1 MDAALVDQV
10 RLNFSPGT
18 LKALNGVIGLMM
30 FGMAIDMKAEDFL
43 RVLRSPKGP
52 VIGLIAQFLLLPAFT
67 FLLTL
72 VLPVMPSIAL
82 GMMLVAA
89 CPGGNLSN
97 LLTYLARGNA
107 ALSVS
112 MTAVSSVAAIIMTPL
127 NVSLWGSLNPKTQAI
142 LHQVSLSPLD
152 VLGTIILILGLPM
165 VAGITVSRMFPGLAD
180 KVRRPVKIFSMLFFL
195 VVVAFALKANWDYF
209 VTYVGVIFFVVLV
222 HNALALSVGYGAST
236 VFGLPKRDRRAVC
249 IEVGI
254 QNSALALV
262 LIFDFFD
269 GLGGMAIIAGL
280 WGIWHI
286 VSGLLLATAFNG
298 FKLGGVPEEAPE
310 EVPA

>member
-1 MDAALVDQV
+1 MDAAAVDQI
-10 RLNFSPGT
+10 RLNFSPNT
-18 LKALNGVIGLMM
+18 LTALNVVIGLMM
-30 FGMAIDMKAEDFL
+30 FGMAIDIRVADFIA
-43 RVLRSPKGP
+43 VAKSPKGP
-52 VIGLIAQFLLLPAFT
+52 LIGMLAQFILLPAFT

-112 MTAVSSVAAIIMTPL
+112 MTAVSSAAAIIMTPL
-127 NVSLWGSLNPKTQAI
+127 NLSLWGSLNPETHAL
-142 LHQVSLSPLD
+142 LHEVSLSPLD
-152 VLGTIILILGLPM
+152 VLGTIVMILGLPM
-165 VAGITVSRMFPGLAD
+165 LAGITVSRIFPGLAV
-180 KVRRPVKIFSMLFFL
+180 KVRRPVKIFSMLFFIA
-195 VVVAFALKANWDYF
+195 VVGFALKANWDYF
-209 VTYVGVIFFVVLV
+209 LTYVGLIFFAVVV
-222 HNALALSVGYGAST
+222 HNAVALGVGYGAAAL
-236 VFGLPKRDRRAVC
+236 FGLPKPDRRAVC

-269 GLGGMAIIAGL
+269 GLGGMAIIAGM

-286 VSGLLLATAFNG
+286 ISGLTVATAFNG
-298 FKLGGVPEEAPE
+298 FRLSATAEEAAP
-310 EVPA
+310 

>member
-43 RVLRSPKGP
+43 RVARAPKGP
-52 VIGLIAQFLLLPAFT
+52 VIGLVAQFILLPAFT
-67 FLLTL
+67 FGLTM
-72 VLPVMPSIAL
+72 VLPIMPSIAL
-82 GMMLVAA
+82 GMILVAA

-97 LLTYLARGNA
+97 LITYLARGNA

-112 MTAVSSVAAIIMTPL
+112 MTAVSSVAAIVMTPL
-127 NVSLWGSLNPKTQAI
+127 NVSLWGSLNPETQPI
-142 LHQVSLSPLD
+142 LHDVALSPLD
-152 VLGTIILILGLPM
+152 VLGTIVLILGLPM
-165 VAGITVSRMFPGLAD
+165 VAGIAVSRLFPGLAD
-180 KVRRPVKIFSMLFFL
+180 RVRRPVKIFSLVFFL
-195 VVVAFALKANWDYF
+195 VVVGFALKANWDYF
-209 VTYVGVIFFVVLV
+209 VTYVGLIFFVVV
-222 HNALALSVGYGAST
+222 AHNALALATGYGAAAL
-236 VFGLPKRDRRAVC
+236 FGLPKRDRRAVC

-286 VSGLLLATAFNG
+286 VSGMLLATVFSG
-298 FKLGGVPEEAPE
+298 MKLGAPSEAQE
-310 EVPA
+310 AAA

>member
-1 MDAALVDQV
+1 MDAAAVDQI
-10 RLNFSPGT
+10 RLNFSPNT
-18 LKALNGVIGLMM
+18 LTALNVVIGLMM
-30 FGMAIDMKAEDFL
+30 FGMAIDIRIADFIA
-43 RVLRSPKGP
+43 VARSPKGP
-52 VIGLIAQFLLLPAFT
+52 LIGMLAQFILLPAFT

-82 GMMLVAA
+82 GMILVAA

-112 MTAVSSVAAIIMTPL
+112 MTAVSSAAAIIMTPL
-127 NVSLWGSLNPKTQAI
+127 NLSLWGSLNPETHAL
-142 LHQVSLSPLD
+142 LHEVSLSPLD
-152 VLGTIILILGLPM
+152 VLGTIVMILGLPM
-165 VAGITVSRMFPGLAD
+165 LAGITVSRIFPGLAV
-180 KVRRPVKIFSMLFFL
+180 KVRRPVKIFSMLFFIA
-195 VVVAFALKANWDYF
+195 VVAFALKANWDYF
-209 VTYVGVIFFVVLV
+209 LTYVGLIFFAVVV
-222 HNALALSVGYGAST
+222 HNAVALGVGYGAAAL
-236 VFGLPKRDRRAVC
+236 FRLPKPDRKAVC

-269 GLGGMAIIAGL
+269 GLGGMAIIAGM

-286 VSGLLLATAFNG
+286 ISGLTLATAFNG
-298 FKLGGVPEEAPE
+298 FKLAATPE
-310 EVPA
+310 EVTS